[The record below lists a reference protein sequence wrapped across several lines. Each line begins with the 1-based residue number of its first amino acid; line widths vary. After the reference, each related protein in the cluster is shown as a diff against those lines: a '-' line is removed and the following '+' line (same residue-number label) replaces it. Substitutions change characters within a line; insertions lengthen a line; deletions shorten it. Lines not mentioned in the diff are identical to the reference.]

1 MKGTSRFLVAAALL
15 IVAGCGET
23 NHEPAAATDPT
34 EARTVLSNV
43 FDAWKSGSSAE
54 SLKAQNPPIY
64 VSDHD
69 WTTDSKLT
77 GYRFLGEPTLHGNN
91 ARLQVQLQ
99 LSNSGK
105 KPRSVNATYLVA
117 LQPVIS
123 IVRSDM
129 DE

>member
-1 MKGTSRFLVAAALL
+1 MKGLSRLIVTAALL
-15 IVAGCGET
+15 VVAGCGGTNYTPPAET
-23 NHEPAAATDPT
+23 NPT

-43 FDAWKSGSSAE
+43 LDAWKSGTSAE
-54 SLKAQNPPIY
+54 SLKEQSPPVY

-69 WTTDSKLT
+69 WTLDSKLT

-91 ARLQVQLQ
+91 ARVQVQLQ
-99 LSNSGK
+99 LTTAGK
-105 KPRSVNATYLVA
+105 KPRSVNATYIVA

-123 IVRSDM
+123 VARSDM